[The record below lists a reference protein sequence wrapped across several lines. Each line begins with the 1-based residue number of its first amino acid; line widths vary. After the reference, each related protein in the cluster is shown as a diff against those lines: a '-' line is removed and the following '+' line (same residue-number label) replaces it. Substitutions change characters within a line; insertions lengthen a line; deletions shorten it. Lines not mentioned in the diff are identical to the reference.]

1 MSIGDKFTIIKQ
13 SKSGK
18 EKIMNKKIRTVI
30 ITLIL
35 FYTCPAG
42 ATVWT
47 EGYHQINIG
56 EVYGEVWIQNDVKLD
71 IFGGDIS
78 QLGALNNT
86 ITNWY
91 DGEMGYLL
99 SRDNSIVNIYGGSL
113 NFLVPDENSQIN
125 LHAYDVTYND
135 LTHIIEG
142 NYYKDNSH
150 FGFKVFPDLNGYSHI
165 VVVPEPSTLILL
177 GLGGFFI
184 RKRKNLKQ

>member
-1 MSIGDKFTIIKQ
+1 M
-13 SKSGK
+13 GK
-18 EKIMNKKIRTVI
+18 EKIMKTKII
-30 ITLIL
+30 ITIL
-35 FYTCPAG
+35 ALLLCGVYPVRAD
-42 ATVWT
+42 TVWT
-47 EGYHQINIG
+47 EGYHQINVG

-71 IFGGDIS
+71 IFGGDIF

-113 NFLVPDENSQIN
+113 NFLVPYENSQIN
-125 LHAYDVTYND
+125 LHAYDVIYD
-135 LTHIIEG
+135 DVTHIIEG

-165 VVVPEPSTLILL
+165 VVVPEPSTIILL